1 MSQVGPLLRR
11 WRAARG
17 LSQLALSAQSAV
29 SLRHL
34 SFIETGRSSPS
45 RAMVLRLAEV
55 LDVPLRERNSLLLAA
70 GFAPVYHESALDGPE
85 LAVVRDALDA
95 ILAQQ
100 DPYPALV
107 MDRDWNIRR
116 TNAAAARFFAFLRA
130 GHPGEVPGPPNVLRR
145 MFHPDGVRRYVR
157 NWPDVCEA
165 LVRRV
170 RREAIGGATD
180 ERARGILQ
188 EVLAYPGVP
197 ASLTSLDV
205 TLPTV
210 PVVAI
215 QYARDDRHFDYFS
228 TVTTLGTAQDIT
240 LQELRIEC
248 FFPADDATRD
258 HARTLAAAGS

>member
-1 MSQVGPLLRR
+1 MSQVGPLIRR

-17 LSQLALSAQSAV
+17 LSQLALSAESAV

-70 GFAPVYHESALDGPE
+70 GFAPVYQESALDGPE

-100 DPYPALV
+100 DPSPPLV
-107 MDRDWNIRR
+107 RAGAGNTRR
-116 TNAAAARFFAFLRA
+116 TTAAAARFFAFLRA
-130 GHPGEVPGPPNVLRR
+130 GPPGEVPGPPNVLRR

-165 LVRRV
+165 LVRR
-170 RREAIGGATD
+170 
-180 ERARGILQ
+180 
-188 EVLAYPGVP
+188 
-197 ASLTSLDV
+197 
-205 TLPTV
+205 
-210 PVVAI
+210 
-215 QYARDDRHFDYFS
+215 
-228 TVTTLGTAQDIT
+228 
-240 LQELRIEC
+240 
-248 FFPADDATRD
+248 
-258 HARTLAAAGS
+258 